1 VNAGRLLV
9 ALAILGIVHSP
20 LRAASPPAPPPV
32 ISLAGTWQVKLD
44 PQDKGLAA
52 GWRRAWPMASLHLPG
67 STDEAKMGEPV
78 PDPHDYAML
87 SRRYRHVGPAWYV
100 RKVTVPASWRGRR
113 LSLFLERTHWE
124 SRAWW
129 DGRPLGMRDS
139 LCVPHE
145 HAVGPATPGVH
156 TICLRVDNRHKYN
169 LGPDPHSVSEQ
180 TQTNWNGIIG
190 RIELRALPA
199 VQVAAV
205 QAYPDAA
212 KRSVRLVATLEGA
225 TARPVT
231 VRWNVAAE
239 GGGPNRSA
247 ATSVAAFQGTRLVDT
262 VIELGRNAPLWDEF
276 SPRLHRATVTVSAG
290 GVSQSRRIAF
300 GLRDLAV
307 RQKRILINGRP
318 IFLRGT
324 LECCVFPLTGYPPMD
339 VNGWLRVIRVAK
351 SYGLN
356 HLRFHSWC
364 PPEAAFEAAD
374 REGFYLHVEAP
385 QWVHNVGRDAPR
397 DAFIQAEARR
407 IADAYGN
414 HPSFL
419 ILCMGNELLGDT
431 KFLSR
436 LVAEAKKRD
445 GRHLVTSSTAWSAV
459 PENDVNVVTVRGLHG
474 ATADRDFRDRIAVQ
488 PAPTISHE
496 VGQWTVFPN
505 IAEIRKYTGVTRP
518 YNLERLRDDLREKGL
533 LGKAAAFTQASGRLS
548 AELYKEEMEVLLRTP
563 GHSGYQLLDLHDF
576 PGQGTAHVG
585 ILDAFW
591 GSKGLCAPEWFRQFA
606 APTVPLLRLPK
617 REYVTTE
624 TLTAPVEVSH
634 HGPKSLSSVAVFWKA
649 ETDNGPAVGGGRWT
663 VPALKTGSLTQ
674 AGTLSLPLSKVKA
687 PARLTVTISAPA
699 AGARNSWHVWVYP
712 PAEQVAPPPNV
723 AVARTLEEALSSLR
737 EGRRVLLLAS
747 RFQRGM
753 SRPGAFTTVFW
764 SPVWF
769 AGYQQGTM
777 GILCDPKH
785 PALAGFPTESHS
797 DWQWAD
803 IARQSRPM
811 VMDRLPRDFEP
822 IVAVIDNFVRNQR
835 LGIVA
840 EARVGEGRLLM
851 TSINLWD
858 DMEKRPAARAM
869 WKSLLDYAG
878 SDAFAPKQ
886 ELTEADLRTFLSDNP
901 DSASARGAKVLYVD
915 SEQADET
922 PSANAIDGDEST
934 IWHTE
939 YQARQPDYPHEIVLD
954 YGAGRD
960 IAGFRYLPRQSQP
973 NGRFTQYAFY
983 AGDDPKAWGE
993 PLATGTFPNDTSEQV
1008 VMLASPV
1015 RARYIRLVGLKGA
1028 NNRPWMSVAELDIIP
1043 AEGPAAK

>member
-1 VNAGRLLV
+1 MNARRLPG
-9 ALAILGIVHSP
+9 ALAFLGIVLPP
-20 LRAASPPAPPPV
+20 LSATLPPAPPPSV
-32 ISLAGTWQVKLD
+32 NLAGTWQVKLD

-52 GWRRAWPMASLHLPG
+52 GWYRAWPMASLRLPG
-67 STDEAKMGEPV
+67 STDEAKMGVPV

-87 SRRYRHVGPAWYV
+87 SRRYRYVGPAWYV
-100 RKVTVPASWRGRR
+100 RKVTVPVLWSGRR

-145 HAVGPATPGVH
+145 YAIPAATPGEH
-156 TICLRVDNRHKYN
+156 TITLRIDNRHKYN
-169 LGPDPHSVSEQ
+169 LGPDAHSVSEQ

-190 RIELRALPA
+190 RIELRALPT
-199 VQVAAV
+199 VQVAGV
-205 QAYPDAA
+205 QAWPDAA

-225 TARPVT
+225 CAKPVT
-231 VRWNVAAE
+231 VTWTVGAE
-239 GGGPNRSA
+239 GPFTRKSA
-247 ATSVAAFQGTRLVDT
+247 ATSVPAFRGTRVVET
-262 VIELGRNAPLWDEF
+262 TIGLGPDAPLWDEF
-276 SPRLHRATVTVSAG
+276 SPKLHRATVKVSAS
-290 GVSQSRRIAF
+290 GVFSRSKQITF

-307 RQKRILINGRP
+307 KDKRILVNGRP

-324 LECCVFPLTGYPPMD
+324 LECCIFPLTGYPPMGVD
-339 VNGWLRVIRVAK
+339 GWLRIIRVAK

-385 QWVHNVGRDAPR
+385 QWVHNVGQDAKR
-397 DAFIQAEARR
+397 DAFIASEVRR

-419 ILCMGNELLGDT
+419 ILCGGNELLGDT

-436 LVAEAKKRD
+436 LVAGAKAHDR
-445 GRHLVTSSTAWSAV
+445 RHLVTSSTAWSLV
-459 PENDVNVVTVRGLHG
+459 PENDVNIVTVRGLHG
-474 ATADRDFRDRIAVQ
+474 STTDRDFRDRIAEQTV
-488 PAPTISHE
+488 PTISHE

-505 IAEIRKYTGVTRP
+505 VAGIPKYTGVTRA
-518 YNLERLRDDLREKGL
+518 YNLERIRDDLREKGL
-533 LGKAAAFTQASGRLS
+533 LGKGAAFTEASGRLS
-548 AELYKEEMEVLLRTP
+548 AELYKEEIEVLLRTP

-591 GSKGLCAPEWFRQFA
+591 DGKGLCTPEWFRQFA

-624 TLTAPVEVSH
+624 SLTAPVEISH
-634 HGPKSLSSVAVFWKA
+634 HGPKSLAGVAVYWKA
-649 ETDNGPAVGGGRWT
+649 VTDAGETVGGGQWA
-663 VPALKTGSLTQ
+663 VPELRTGSLTPV
-674 AGTLSLPLSKVKA
+674 ATLSLPLSTIGE
-687 PARLTVTISAPA
+687 PERLVVTVAAPA
-699 AGARNSWHVWVYP
+699 AGARNSWKVWVYP
-712 PAEQVAPPPNV
+712 DGGLPQPPPNV
-723 AVARTLEEALSSLR
+723 TVARTLDDALSELR
-737 EGRRVLLLAS
+737 DGRRVVLLAS

-777 GILCDPKH
+777 GILCDPGH
-785 PALAGFPTESHS
+785 PALAGFPTASHS

-803 IARQSRPM
+803 LTRQSRPM
-811 VMDRLPRDFEP
+811 VLDRLPRGFEP
-822 IVAVIDNFVRNQR
+822 VVAVIDNFVRNQR
-835 LGIVA
+835 LGLLL
-840 EARVGEGRLLM
+840 EARVGEGRLLL

-858 DMEKRPAARAM
+858 DMLKRPAARAM
-869 WKSLLDYAG
+869 LKSLLDYAG
-878 SDAFAPKQ
+878 SEAFDPQ
-886 ELTEADLRTFLSDNP
+886 QSLSEDDLRSFLTDQP
-901 DSASARGAKVLYVD
+901 DCASARGAKVLYVD
-915 SEQADET
+915 SEEAGET
-922 PSANAIDGDEST
+922 PAANAIDGDESS

-939 YQARQPDYPHEIVLD
+939 YQARQPGYPHEIALD
-954 YGAGRD
+954 YGTSRD

-973 NGRFTQYAFY
+973 NGRFTQYEFY
-983 AGDDPKAWGE
+983 ASDDPEAWGE
-993 PLATGTFPNDTSEQV
+993 PLAAGAFPNDTQEQV
-1008 VMLASPV
+1008 VMLKAPV
-1015 RARYIRLVGLKGA
+1015 RARYVRLVGLKGA
-1028 NNRPWMSVAELDIIP
+1028 GGRPWMSVAELDIVP
-1043 AEGPAAK
+1043 PSQP